1 MTPKPKLSFWQ
12 RIVALFK
19 GSPPQRRKLERNQC
33 QARRLERKLA
43 ENLNL

>member
-19 GSPPQRRKLERNQC
+19 GSPPAAPEIWRETSAKRDD
-33 QARRLERKLA
+33 
-43 ENLNL
+43 